1 MDVCGES
8 ILHIH
13 INLSFTFCQEEVIKK
28 KRMKKER
35 IGLGQYWIF
44 GERDSRIMEKVTVV
58 WWEWKEF
65 KGVV

>member
-13 INLSFTFCQEEVIKK
+13 INLSFTFCQEGGDKK
-28 KRMKKER
+28 EKDEKGKER

-44 GERDSRIMEKVTVV
+44 GERDSLYYGKDNGCLVGME
-58 WWEWKEF
+58 
-65 KGVV
+65 GN

>member
-8 ILHIH
+8 VLHIH
-13 INLSFTFCQEEVIKK
+13 INLSFTFCQEGGD
-28 KRMKKER
+28 KKEKDEKGKDWDS
-35 IGLGQYWIF
+35 IGFLGS
-44 GERDSRIMEKVTVV
+44 GTVCIMEKITVV